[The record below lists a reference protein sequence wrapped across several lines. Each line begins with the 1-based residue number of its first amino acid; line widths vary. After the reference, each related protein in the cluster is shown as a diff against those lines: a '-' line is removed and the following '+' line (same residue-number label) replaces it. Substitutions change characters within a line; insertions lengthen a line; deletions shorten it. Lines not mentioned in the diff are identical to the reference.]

1 MTLSASDL
9 ADGKLRPAAD
19 RPSHAKAEGSRAPNQ
34 TAKAHVMRTANETPA
49 AQSISGVSSGPNRAP
64 AFAAEVQ
71 SPGLLAGPVA
81 ASARPLRVALRFEAQ
96 LGGDADSGKAGS
108 AAASLGLDET
118 LEMDDERSSRR
129 RGRSA
134 RSRRAPSFRSSIP
147 ASLPFR
153 NAGSRHLN
161 LWRCP
166 ASLAGASG
174 WRRIGVCSPRLIVS
188 R

>member
-34 TAKAHVMRTANETPA
+34 TAKAHVMRSANETPA

-64 AFAAEVQ
+64 AFAAEVP
-71 SPGLLAGPVA
+71 SPGLLAGP

-96 LGGDADSGKAGS
+96 LGGDADSGKARS

-174 WRRIGVCSPRLIVS
+174 WRRIGVCSPPWTVS